1 MRVWVSK
8 DEELKGEIY
17 AKLKSLGVNIE
28 AVKQLDLSLSQLQ
41 EFYQKI
47 RDLVGIDPNWYKSE
61 N

>member
-1 MRVWVSK
+1 MSQ

-28 AVKQLDLSLSQLQ
+28 AVKQLDLSLPQLQ

-47 RDLVGIDPNWYKSE
+47 RDLAGIDTNWYKGE
-61 N
+61 NP

>member
-1 MRVWVSK
+1 MSK

-47 RDLVGIDPNWYKSE
+47 RDLVGIDPNWYKGE